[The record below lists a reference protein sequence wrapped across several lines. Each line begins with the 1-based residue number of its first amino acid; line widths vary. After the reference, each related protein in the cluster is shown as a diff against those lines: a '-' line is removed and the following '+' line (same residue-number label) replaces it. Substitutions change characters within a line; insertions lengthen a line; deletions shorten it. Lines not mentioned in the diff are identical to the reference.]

1 MENQNLEQQQ
11 VQPQQ
16 PTQVETPKSSYNPLL
31 DTVNE
36 KPYSMGNVNATQEQL
51 AGGIP
56 EPQYVPQNIG
66 ARENPYKTIRE
77 GGSPNHGSSAGQEP
91 SINPSMNE
99 LPDADKKE
107 GAKHLAKL
115 IVDGYEQMHHF
126 ANQAL
131 QFSPKKLRRL
141 EADGE
146 IDLSIPI
153 PDGYGNTI
161 TAGGF
166 IQEFNDQSKDTL
178 TVSSQFK
185 KEVTPVLERVL
196 AKRGAGLTDEQMLMY
211 LFGKDIAIKGVMVYQ
226 IRGQMGD
233 MIEIIKEQTA
243 AYKQGNYAPP
253 PPTPKSDT
261 KTKNDVTT
269 QPYAYA
275 PSNAD
280 SVSPDAADF
289 NFQTNEVVMSSSVQ
303 QMQVPKTGKDR
314 VIAQRAKEK
323 KWKKD
328 AEDAASGK
336 SYAEVMTERKTG
348 KRGRAKK
355 SVSDYV
361 QGVDKGEIASSL
373 ILNETDKYIDNPS
386 VDEIL

>member
-1 MENQNLEQQQ
+1 M
-11 VQPQQ
+11 
-16 PTQVETPKSSYNPLL
+16 
-31 DTVNE
+31 
-36 KPYSMGNVNATQEQL
+36 
-51 AGGIP
+51 
-56 EPQYVPQNIG
+56 
-66 ARENPYKTIRE
+66 
-77 GGSPNHGSSAGQEP
+77 
-91 SINPSMNE
+91 NPSMNE

-115 IVDGYEQMHHF
+115 IVDGYEQLHHF
-126 ANQAL
+126 ANQGL

-166 IQEFNDQSKDTL
+166 IQEFNEQSKDSL
-178 TVSSQFK
+178 TVSAQFK

-211 LFGKDIAIKGVMVYQ
+211 IFGKDIAIKGVMVYQ

-233 MIEIIKEQTA
+233 MIDIIKEQTA
-243 AYKQGNYAPP
+243 AYKQGSYVPP
-253 PPTPKSDT
+253 TPTPKSDT
-261 KTKNDVTT
+261 KTKNNVTT

-275 PSNAD
+275 PSNVD
-280 SVSPDAADF
+280 SVSPDASDF

-328 AEDAASGK
+328 AEDAASGQ
-336 SYAEVMTERKTG
+336 SYQEVMAERKTG

-361 QGVDKGEIASSL
+361 KSVDKEEIASSL